1 LWFYS
6 NIVIVQDRVIVK
18 NNLKQPEI
26 FCAVT
31 LLDEDVF
38 EIEESVEMSSVR
50 SASVVV
56 FVFEGIDRIGSETR
70 SDNAS
75 VVTKPI
81 SSEPVLLGMELS
93 SSMGTKLCRI
103 ELDTSLGSILSMS
116 VALLDDISVGNG
128 DMVGEGAGLLV
139 GVLFRFSL
147 LPGALLPIRS
157 LTSDSVGLAVGAD
170 ELRIEGRNVG
180 TRDDGCLVGGFS
192 TKLGIELGTS
202 LGCIEGSFVGRL
214 VGPSVGLCVG
224 LVVGPSVGLCVGLV
238 VGPSVGLCVGIVVGP
253 SVGLCVGLVVG
264 PREGRFVGINVGNLV
279 GPLVGLIVSLTVG
292 N

>member
-1 LWFYS
+1 MWFYS

-116 VALLDDISVGNG
+116 VALLDDISVGNR
-128 DMVGEGAGLLV
+128 DTVGEGAGLLV

-224 LVVGPSVGLCVGLV
+224 LVVGP
-238 VGPSVGLCVGIVVGP
+238 
-253 SVGLCVGLVVG
+253 
-264 PREGRFVGINVGNLV
+264 REGRFVGINVGNLV